1 MPEALTVLF
10 IEDDAA
16 VRKGAEQALRL
27 AGLTVRGFDNAEQP
41 RELIRPEFRGI
52 VVSDVRLPGKDG
64 VAFLREIVSVDA
76 EIPVILIT
84 GHGDVSMAVD
94 AMRAGAYD
102 FVEKPFSS
110 DEFVEI
116 VRRALEKRELVL
128 DNRALRQQLQRRE
141 GALLIGDSS
150 ATTQVRQLIAAL
162 GPTGADVLLNG
173 ETGTGKEVAARALH
187 LASGRRGAFVA
198 VNCGALPETVFES
211 EVFGHEQGAFT
222 GALKRRI
229 GKIEYSQGGT
239 LFLDEIETMPLALQ
253 VKLLRVL
260 QDKRVERL
268 GGNESIPVDCRVIA
282 ATKTDLKKYSEEGKF
297 RSDLYYRLNVV
308 SIELPPLRARRE
320 DIPALA
326 AHFLEEA
333 RRRYLKPDVEIGA
346 ELLSRWMTH
355 DWPGNV
361 RELKNAVDRHV
372 LGIDVTMPDA
382 LTADGNEAY
391 ALSHRVDLFERSLI
405 IEELKRCNGQVAK
418 AAEVLHLPKKTLY
431 DKLKKHQLV
440 PEEFRADVDD

>member
-1 MPEALTVLF
+1 MSDGLTVLF
-10 IEDDAA
+10 VEDDAA

-27 AGLTVRGFDNAEQP
+27 AGLTVRGFGNAEQP
-41 RELIRPEFRGI
+41 GELIRADFRGI

-64 VAFLREIVSVDA
+64 VTLLKEVVAIDP

-116 VRRALEKRELVL
+116 VRRALEKRALVL

-141 GALLIGDSS
+141 GALLIGDSHAS
-150 ATTQVRQLIAAL
+150 AQVRQLIQTL
-162 GPTGADVLLNG
+162 GPSGADVLING

-211 EVFGHEQGAFT
+211 EVFGHEAGAFT

-268 GGNESIPVDCRVIA
+268 GGNDSIAVDCRVVA
-282 ATKTDLKKYSEEGKF
+282 ATKTDLKKHSEAGKF

-308 SIELPPLRARRE
+308 SIDLPPLRARRE

-372 LGIDVTMPDA
+372 LGVDVTAPDA
-382 LTADGNEAY
+382 LAADGNDVY
-391 ALSHRVDLFERSLI
+391 ALAHRVDLFERSLI

-418 AAEVLHLPKKTLY
+418 VAEVLHLPKKTLY

-440 PEEFRADVDD
+440 PEEFRGDNDG

>member
-27 AGLTVRGFDNAEQP
+27 AGITARGFDNAEQP
-41 RELIRPEFRGI
+41 GEIIRPDFRGI

-64 VAFLREIVSVDA
+64 VTFLKEVVAVDP

-110 DEFVEI
+110 DELVEI

-128 DNRALRQQLQRRE
+128 DNRGLRQQLQRRE
-141 GALLIGDSS
+141 GALLVGDSP
-150 ATTQVRQLIAAL
+150 ATNQVRQLIASL
-162 GPTGADVLLNG
+162 GPTGADILING
-173 ETGTGKEVAARALH
+173 ETGTGKEVTARALH

-198 VNCGALPETVFES
+198 VNCGAVPETVFES
-211 EVFGHEQGAFT
+211 EVFGHEPGAFT

-239 LFLDEIETMPLALQ
+239 LFLDEIETMPPALQ

-268 GGNESIPVDCRVIA
+268 GGNESIAVDCRVIA
-282 ATKTDLKKYSEEGKF
+282 ATKTDLKKLSDAGKF

-308 SIELPPLRARRE
+308 SVELPPLRARRE

-326 AHFLEEA
+326 AHFLDEA

-346 ELLSRWMTH
+346 EHLSRWMTH

-372 LGIDVTMPDA
+372 LGVEMASPDVPA
-382 LTADGNEAY
+382 ADGGEAN

-405 IEELKRCNGQVAK
+405 VEELKRWNGQVAK

-440 PEEFRADVDD
+440 PEEFRAEGED